1 MVRVKKRKNKRC
13 NSNSAFRLFKPV
25 IFGIA
30 AAIIISLLFIMLF
43 AIVFVIMKSI
53 VSSAIIPLSLFAIII
68 GCFVGA
74 FICATISRARGFIYG
89 LVIGL
94 ILFAVVWLLSIAM
107 GDEYFGSLLIIK
119 LICLL
124 AAGGFGGW
132 IGSNHAH
139 TRRKTNRSFSR

>member
-1 MVRVKKRKNKRC
+1 MVRVKKRKNRSC
-13 NSNSAFRLFKPV
+13 NSSAFRFFKPV

-53 VSSAIIPLSLFAIII
+53 VSSAIIPLSLFAITI

-107 GDEYFGSLLIIK
+107 GDEFFGSLLIIK

-124 AAGGFGGW
+124 TAGGCGGW

-139 TRRKTNRSFSR
+139 TKRKTNRSFSR